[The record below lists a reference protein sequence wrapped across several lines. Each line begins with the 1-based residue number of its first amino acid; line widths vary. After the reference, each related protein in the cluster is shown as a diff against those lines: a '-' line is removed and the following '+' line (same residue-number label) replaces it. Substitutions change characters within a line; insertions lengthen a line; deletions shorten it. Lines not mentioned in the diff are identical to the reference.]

1 MNAVRK
7 FDLAQKFPLRVEN
20 FELLVE
26 GGAFVDIAKT
36 ELIGGEI
43 VYMNAQYVQ
52 HAFVKSELAF
62 RLRLALAALG
72 SPLLPIV
79 EVAVSMPP
87 NDVPEPDIVLTTMTI
102 GRRFVDVATVAL
114 LIEIADTTRS
124 FDLGDKAALY
134 ARHAVPEYWVVDIQR
149 GEIVRHAGPQVG
161 RYIMIDRVA
170 MGQPITSVTID
181 GLVVATGELTALL
194 PKRGQ

>member
-1 MNAVRK
+1 MNAEMK
-7 FDLAQKFPLRVEN
+7 FDFPRKRYWRVEE
-20 FELLVE
+20 FQLLVE
-26 GGAFVDIAKT
+26 ANAFVDDAKT
-36 ELIGGEI
+36 ELIGGEV
-43 VYMNAQYVQ
+43 VYMNAQYLQ

-62 RLRLALAALG
+62 RLRLALAALD

-87 NDVPEPDIVLTTMTI
+87 SDVPEPDIVLTTMTS

-149 GEIVRHAGPQVG
+149 GEIVRHAEPQAG
-161 RYIMIDRVA
+161 RYMIIDRVA
-170 MGQPITSVTID
+170 IGSALSSVTIA
-181 GLVVATGELTALL
+181 GLAVETKGLESDATH
-194 PKRGQ
+194 